1 MEWIVTIFA
10 GLVFL
15 ALLAPVG
22 MLLLTFFVLVPLAHL
37 APAPAMLARATFACP
52 VSRRTVSAAFLTSPR
67 SEHAVDVEQC
77 SAFPHGRVACKKG
90 CLALAAVGWA
100 PSPMVPRVSLVAGG
114 TAMR

>member
-1 MEWIVTIFA
+1 MEGIVTIFA
-10 GLVFL
+10 GLVLL

-37 APAPAMLARATFACP
+37 APAPTMLARATFACP
-52 VSRRTVSAAFLTSPR
+52 CSRRTVTAAFLTTPR
-67 SEHAVDVEQC
+67 SAQPTDVEEC
-77 SAFPHGRVACKKG
+77 SAYPGGRIACRKG

-114 TAMR
+114 TAAR